1 MPVKRSVDLLVR
13 WDLSMRPDG
22 TATLTFTGEL
32 DAISTAQAWA
42 KLETEFA
49 GTRVIRLEI
58 DVRQLVCD
66 SAGLALL
73 YHLSVGRMTPEQTSI

>member
-1 MPVKRSVDLLVR
+1 MPATRSIDLPVR

-32 DAISTAQAWA
+32 DAISTPQAWS

-49 GTRVIRLEI
+49 GSNVIRLE
-58 DVRQLVCD
+58 VMLASL
-66 SAGLALL
+66 SATA
-73 YHLSVGRMTPEQTSI
+73 RDWPCSITCRLGG